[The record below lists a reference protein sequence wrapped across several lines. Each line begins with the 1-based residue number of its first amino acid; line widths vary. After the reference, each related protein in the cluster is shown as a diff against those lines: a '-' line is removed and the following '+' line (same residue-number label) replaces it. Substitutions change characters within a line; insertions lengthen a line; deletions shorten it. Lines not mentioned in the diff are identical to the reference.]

1 VRKEAANLLF
11 RLYMVV
17 VVLLLLSVPGS
28 FVYWYMQPDKPIDTV
43 LIDKTVPTKEYRE
56 HRSLMWTLD
65 NLKYVNKK
73 TGMPFRYD
81 KDYFGFFP
89 LSGIRYNTRELPER
103 IGHPDLIYIADTLGV
118 YKNDLNLQTVSGER
132 SDLLYGGTEK
142 HEVETIKRA
151 MTQTNILIAEFDSI
165 ATPTRP
171 RTSKDLESLLGV
183 EWTGW
188 TGRYFAELRSSNTE
202 VPRWLIT
209 GYEQQSGKKW
219 SYTGQ
224 GIAFVHED
232 GTVFIMTYGRDIGN
246 GLNSVYFRGDT
257 VRRFGVQDRVRYYY
271 WFDIVKPQGDVE
283 ILADYK
289 LDVTA
294 QGKALLKKHGLKS
307 TFPAVIAKDSPYN
320 SYYFAGDYA
329 DNKPVPSIYNST
341 IAKPVYSTLSRDAD
355 GNTGYFYWRVYYPL
369 MKGILSELPN

>member
-1 VRKEAANLLF
+1 
-11 RLYMVV
+11 MVV
-17 VVLLLLSVPGS
+17 VALLLLSVPGS
-28 FVYWYMQPDKPIDTV
+28 FVYWYMQPDKPIDAV

-89 LSGIRYNTRELPER
+89 LSGIRYNIRELPER
-103 IGHPDLIYIADTLGV
+103 IGHPDLIYIVDTLGI
-118 YKNDLNLQTVSGER
+118 YKNDLNLQTVTGER
-132 SDLLYGGTEK
+132 SDLLYGGTEDQ
-142 HEVETIKRA
+142 EVETIKRA

-171 RTSKDLESLLGV
+171 RTSKELESLLGV

-188 TGRYFAELRSSNTE
+188 TGRYFADLRSSNTE

-232 GTVFIMTYGRDIGN
+232 GTVFIMTHGRDIGN

-271 WFDIVKPQGDVE
+271 WFDVVKPKGDVE
-283 ILADYK
+283 ILADYE

-307 TFPAVIAKDSPYN
+307 TFPAIIAKDSPYN
-320 SYYFAGDYA
+320 TYYFAGDYA

-369 MKGILSELPN
+369 MTGILSELPR